1 MKNITTKIY
10 SLDDV
15 KNKLIGKKGSS
26 TRNLYEMELQADLL
40 GELIKNVRKH
50 RNLTQ
55 EQLGNLVG
63 VQKSQISK
71 LENNTTSVRLD
82 TLLKVFNSMQ
92 AKINFTV
99 QL

>member
-1 MKNITTKIY
+1 MKNITTKIH

-63 VQKSQISK
+63 VQQSQISK

>member
-1 MKNITTKIY
+1 MKNITTKIH